1 MTPPRFSP
9 LFQPEA
15 RSTASILHEEPWQGR
30 SGLPSPAVL
39 LLASVMAAGLG
50 LLYAASFLLDAE
62 PFPLAAAL
70 VAGILLVGAM
80 AVIASLVVGAV
91 EWVALD
97 PPVQH
102 RAAAIVSRVRPGRS
116 A

>member
-1 MTPPRFSP
+1 MTPPRLSP
-9 LFQPEA
+9 RFQPED

-30 SGLPSPAVL
+30 TGLPSPPVL
-39 LLASVMAAGLG
+39 LLALVIAVGLG

-91 EWVALD
+91 EWVALA

-102 RAAAIVSRVRPGRS
+102 RAAAIVARVRPGRS